1 MTSSLLHLLSPL
13 SSEFYFHFWIRKN
26 VLIEESLRDLGL
38 IKENMEPQKVV
49 KHNTFCWVALGQGC
63 RREKPLTT

>member
-38 IKENMEPQKVV
+38 IKGKYRATKGSKTQ
-49 KHNTFCWVALGQGC
+49 HILLGSTWTG
-63 RREKPLTT
+63 L